1 MAIEV
6 EFPYSTAN
14 WNAFTINVRSTLCP
28 RQLRAKCMKLNV
40 VMYFDVRRRLFRNS
54 ILQIWITV
62 LKMNQVSTLI
72 AGMKANIFFC
82 LTFDVVFGVFL
93 FIVIRA
99 KDLLLF
105 LFVILWWACLW
116 RPAKNEWETLR
127 KGQSWYFWK
136 SRRSQRK
143 RVISLF

>member
-1 MAIEV
+1 
-6 EFPYSTAN
+6 
-14 WNAFTINVRSTLCP
+14 
-28 RQLRAKCMKLNV
+28 MKLNV

-62 LKMNQVSTLI
+62 LKMSQVSTLI
-72 AGMKANIFFC
+72 AGMKANLFFC

-105 LFVILWWACLW
+105 LFVILWWACL
-116 RPAKNEWETLR
+116 
-127 KGQSWYFWK
+127 
-136 SRRSQRK
+136 
-143 RVISLF
+143 